1 MKKCILI
8 LSILISTAVY
18 AQSGKFRTLNYFVLD
33 SFNVYKFDSF
43 DHVNVTI
50 SVHPDRITLINNRT
64 QERKDYTVERFEEE
78 ENHTVAHLSNGETF
92 HYQPKFKR
100 VYFSSKGF
108 KTYTEYRRL

>member
-33 SFNVYKFDSF
+33 SFNVYQFDSF
-43 DHVNVTI
+43 DYVHVII
-50 SVHPDRITLINNRT
+50 SVHPDRITIVDTKT
-64 QERKDYTVERFEEE
+64 QQRQDFKVDRFEKK
-78 ENHTVAHLSNGETF
+78 ENHTIAHLSNGETF

-100 VYFSSKGF
+100 VYFCSKEF
-108 KTYTEYRRL
+108 KTYTEYKRL